1 MVTRPSPLAQG
12 LRRGDRDAGIRSS
25 DTDKT
30 IWISLASTSDDSSD
44 AIVAQLDDR
53 GLRRRSVTSTDILGL
68 LPRRAVGGMTQSGPN
83 PGPRAHISAFLS
95 IVNTLTSD
103 KADETAADHD
113 ADPERE

>member
-44 AIVAQLDDR
+44 ATLLSLMIAGFDGEASRV
-53 GLRRRSVTSTDILGL
+53 TDILGL